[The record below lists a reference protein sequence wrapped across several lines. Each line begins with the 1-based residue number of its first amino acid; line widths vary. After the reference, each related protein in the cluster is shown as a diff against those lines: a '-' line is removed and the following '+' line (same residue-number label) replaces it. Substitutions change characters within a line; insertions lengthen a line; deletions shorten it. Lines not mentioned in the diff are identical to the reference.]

1 MLRPFDADDNVK
13 KYRTFAESFRGL
25 AKAARK
31 ARIICRSDDDNNV
44 FVLFF
49 FVSFVVAAAVVPV
62 TDDIVVAVETNNEN
76 THKSNNNHNNHNLN
90 KFLGCDS
97 IELNLVRS
105 Y

>member
-1 MLRPFDADDNVK
+1 MLRPFDADDNVE
-13 KYRTFAESFRGL
+13 KYRTFAESFTGL

-44 FVLFF
+44 FVLLFLF
-49 FVSFVVAAAVVPV
+49 LLLLLLLLFLLLMILLLLLRPTTKTQTRAITITTTTTS
-62 TDDIVVAVETNNEN
+62 TN
-76 THKSNNNHNNHNLN
+76 
-90 KFLGCDS
+90 FLGFDS